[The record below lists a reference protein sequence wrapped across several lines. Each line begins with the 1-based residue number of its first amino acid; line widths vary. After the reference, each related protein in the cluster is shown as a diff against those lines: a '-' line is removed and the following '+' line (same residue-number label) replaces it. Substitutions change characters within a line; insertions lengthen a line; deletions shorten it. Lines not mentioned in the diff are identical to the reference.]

1 MFLAPIILFVFN
13 RPEHTLKTL
22 EALCQNYLADQ
33 SDLFIFCDGSKEDV
47 LESELIAI
55 YDVRKI
61 IRKKRWCKSVEIRE
75 SKSNMGL
82 ANSIIAGVTEIV
94 NKYHKVIVLEDD
106 LITSPFFL
114 RFMNDGLN
122 KYEHSK
128 NVYSING
135 HMFPFETS
143 LTESVLLPL
152 SSTWGW
158 ATWRDSWEALDLK
171 MIGHEELISNPFLKQ
186 RFNTGDYDYTHMLSY
201 KNNSWGIK
209 WYFSVFSRNG
219 LGVFPSKSLIS
230 NIGFDGSGTNCND
243 ENLMD
248 SVYMSHMPVKVSN
261 SIDFNFYSKY
271 LLFFKEKKV
280 ESRKKRNLIIVI
292 HKYVSRVF
300 SKTNS

>member
-1 MFLAPIILFVFN
+1 MSLAPIVLFVFN
-13 RPEHTLKTL
+13 RPRHTLKTL
-22 EALCQNYLADQ
+22 QALSENYLADQ
-33 SDLFIFCDGSKEDV
+33 SDLIIFCDGPKEV
-47 LESELIAI
+47 VSEEELSSIKE
-55 YDVRKI
+55 VRRI
-61 IRKKRWCKSVEIRE
+61 VKKKQWCKSVEIRE
-75 SKSNMGL
+75 SESNKGL

-94 NKYHKVIVLEDD
+94 NKYHKIIVLEDD

-122 KYEHSK
+122 KYEHIN

-135 HMFPFETS
+135 HMFPFETN
-143 LTESVLLPL
+143 LIESVLLPL

-158 ATWRDSWEALDLK
+158 ATWKGSWEVLDLN

-230 NIGFDGSGTNCND
+230 NIGFDGSGTNCNN
-243 ENLMD
+243 EKMID
-248 SVYMSHMPVKVSN
+248 SICMNHIPVKVLN

-271 LLFFKEKKV
+271 LLYFNVNKV
-280 ESRKKRNLIIVI
+280 KSRRKRNLINVI
-292 HKYVSRVF
+292 YKYVSRVF